1 MLFRSEETVIEQ
13 SAVLL
18 GNAPNHYHWLM
29 DYLPRLSIVEAF
41 RDLAELPLVV
51 GGDLEAGQAQMLGH
65 LGIAPERL
73 LKVDLERVYRF
84 RQLWVPAQLVDRMR
98 LHPGAIEWMH
108 ARIARPGQCVR
119 RMFISR
125 RDAARRRLVNE
136 DEIIEIVSAHGFEI
150 VLPAMLNQ
158 VDQARLFTEAASVIG
173 VAGAGHVSK
182 RLVIA
187 RTLSL
192 ARDAKSDCIHPGWSL
207 PGKLIS

>member
-1 MLFRSEETVIEQ
+1 MLFRS
-13 SAVLL
+13 
-18 GNAPNHYHWLM
+18 
-29 DYLPRLSIVEAF
+29 
-41 RDLAELPLVV
+41 LVV

-73 LKVDLERVYRF
+73 LKVDLDRVYRF

-173 VAGAGHVSK
+173 VAGAGLTNMLFAPTGATLIELHNFEKGAEFFRRLCAQRDQRYARVWGELLPAPDIPPNHYEIGRAHV
-182 RLVIA
+182 
-187 RTLSL
+187 
-192 ARDAKSDCIHPGWSL
+192 
-207 PGKLIS
+207 